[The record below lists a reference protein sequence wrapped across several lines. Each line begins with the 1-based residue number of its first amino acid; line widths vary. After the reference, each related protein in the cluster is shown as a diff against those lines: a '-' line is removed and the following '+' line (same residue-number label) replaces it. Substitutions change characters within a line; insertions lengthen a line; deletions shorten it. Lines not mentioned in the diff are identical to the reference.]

1 MARPQKSRTIYTPPQ
16 MRGFKPYGLSCCKT
30 ETISMSFV
38 EYESIKL
45 VSYDK
50 LSQEQA
56 AEKMNISRPTLTR
69 IYNKALNTIAI
80 GFIEGR
86 TIEINGGNYQFQ
98 KDWYRCNKCHK
109 LIEGLENHFKCKNC
123 LIFSKNELINLNQA
137 GTAS

>member
-1 MARPQKSRTIYTPPQ
+1 MARPQKSRTIDTPPQ
-16 MRGFKPYGLSCCKT
+16 MRGFKPYGLPCCKK

-69 IYNKALNTIAI
+69 IYNRAINTIAT
-80 GFIEGR
+80 GFIEGK
-86 TIEINGGNYQFQ
+86 TIEISGGNYQFE
-98 KDWYRCNKCHK
+98 KDWYRCRKCHK
-109 LIEGLENHFKCKNC
+109 LIDGIENHFKCKNC
-123 LIFSKNELINLNQA
+123 LVFSKNELINLNQA